1 MRAKVFGSI
10 ETLSREISAPMRLLP
25 VGEGDFSTPL
35 RFGRN
40 DTEAGECLRQFVPCR
55 PMIKRLS
62 PNCLTIGG
70 GEINH
75 FFTAPPS
82 RRPVF
87 MTDYLKSARYRD
99 SSPVAWGRRE
109 GRSHNAGSF
118 LRKQLGEA
126 LRNTEELSKDLTLLS
141 SVAYGA
147 TPFLRKGAPALRH
160 AAIVTQVP
168 IP

>member
-1 MRAKVFGSI
+1 MTRPSGVRVDGPSGRRFLWF
-10 ETLSREISAPMRLLP
+10 LSLTAAL
-25 VGEGDFSTPL
+25 PL
-35 RFGRN
+35 RVVVGGCA
-40 DTEAGECLRQFVPCR
+40 AGLY
-55 PMIKRLS
+55 KTK
-62 PNCLTIGG
+62 N
-70 GEINH
+70 NH
-75 FFTAPPS
+75 FRRGKKPPKAAPS
-82 RRPVF
+82 RRLAF

-118 LRKQLGEA
+118 LRKQLGED

>member
-1 MRAKVFGSI
+1 VGALQKEG
-10 ETLSREISAPMRLLP
+10 APVWQNLYNRL
-25 VGEGDFSTPL
+25 D
-35 RFGRN
+35 GRGKKPPK
-40 DTEAGECLRQFVPCR
+40 A
-55 PMIKRLS
+55 
-62 PNCLTIGG
+62 
-70 GEINH
+70 
-75 FFTAPPS
+75 APS

-87 MTDYLKSARYRD
+87 MTDYLKIARYRD

-118 LRKQLGEA
+118 LRKQLGED